1 MNNLK
6 KWDFLISDIKDK
18 AAKIDNFIFKDRN
31 YPLIFKNLY
40 EPSFYYLKTGGKKI
54 RSYLVVK
61 SAELFDVYEN
71 FAFPTAASI
80 EMIHNFSL
88 IHDDIM
94 DNSDFRRNVPS
105 VHKKYGIDYAILAG
119 NFLLVYALDFLV
131 EKNKSLDISDEKI
144 LKINKKI
151 LETLKEICE
160 GQVLDSDFSKN
171 FNLPSKQDYF
181 LMISKKT
188 GVLISVSC
196 FLGGLIADAS
206 IKDLERL
213 SNYGKYLG
221 ISFQIVDDI
230 LGIFGDSKITGKP
243 VGDDILEGKKTLPI
257 ILGCELCDLKQKE
270 KILSIINSKKATKDD
285 INFIL
290 SVFKEMNLE
299 NKLKDLANEY
309 MELAIKEIKEINGN
323 EDVKKYFI
331 ELAHFVINRDF

>member
-1 MNNLK
+1 MGSIMNNSN

-18 AAKIDNFIFKDRN
+18 TAKIDDFIFKDRN

-61 SAELFDVYEN
+61 SVELFDVYEN

-171 FNLPSKQDYF
+171 KEDMMLNL
-181 LMISKKT
+181 
-188 GVLISVSC
+188 
-196 FLGGLIADAS
+196 
-206 IKDLERL
+206 
-213 SNYGKYLG
+213 
-221 ISFQIVDDI
+221 
-230 LGIFGDSKITGKP
+230 
-243 VGDDILEGKKTLPI
+243 
-257 ILGCELCDLKQKE
+257 
-270 KILSIINSKKATKDD
+270 
-285 INFIL
+285 
-290 SVFKEMNLE
+290 
-299 NKLKDLANEY
+299 
-309 MELAIKEIKEINGN
+309 
-323 EDVKKYFI
+323 
-331 ELAHFVINRDF
+331 